1 MKEEKLGRS
10 NYKVPSEESL
20 KIQKSITDRL
30 SRVEGQV
37 RGIKNM
43 IEKGT
48 YCNDVINQI
57 EASRSALSS
66 IALILME
73 GHLKNCISEQIKN
86 GDESAIEEVLK
97 TVKKLMK

>member
-1 MKEEKLGRS
+1 MEDGKLGRN
-10 NYKVPSEESL
+10 NYKVASEESI
-20 KIQKSITDRL
+20 KIQKSIIDRL

-43 IEKGT
+43 IENGS

-73 GHLKNCISEQIKN
+73 GHLKNCIADQIKK
-86 GDESAIEEVLK
+86 GDESAIEEVMK

>member
-1 MKEEKLGRS
+1 MSINKD
-10 NYKVPSEESL
+10 KVPTEESI
-20 KIQKSITDRL
+20 KVQKSLMDRL

-43 IEKGT
+43 VENRS
-48 YCNDVINQI
+48 YCNDIINQI

-73 GHLKNCISEQIKN
+73 GHLKNCITEQIKN
-86 GDESAIEEVLK
+86 GDDDAIEEVLK
-97 TVKKLMK
+97 TIKKLMK